1 MIAHLHHRGWHYL
14 LLIAMAG
21 LVFFLNLGGAAL
33 WDVDEGRNADCAFE
47 MMQADNWIVPTFNG
61 NLRIDKPA
69 LLYWLQISSYSLFGV
84 NEFAA
89 RFPSALAALFT
100 VLAAYELAR
109 AMFGRATGLCAGVI
123 LATTPMLVGA
133 ARFANPDALLN
144 LFTTLTLA
152 VFWIGLEQRRW
163 WWFLLLGACSGLA
176 VLAKGPV
183 GLVLPSAVNVA
194 FLLWER
200 RLRVFWDW
208 RWLGASAMFALVALP
223 WYIWVG
229 LETHGEFL
237 TGFLWT
243 HNLERGMSAMD
254 LHSGFPGYYLVV
266 LTVGTA
272 PWSLLAWAAVWFGF
286 WSALRTPW
294 TKLARWWS
302 AAADTRSAATPEVA
316 AAYRL
321 LLCWIAVYLVFFSIA
336 ATKLPNYV
344 LPTLTP
350 LAVLVGRLL
359 ERWRTG
365 EIAMPAWF
373 RVLGVVL
380 LASFGIGM
388 GIGLAMVPAPLDDL
402 RYFAPLG
409 VVPVGAAVAVSWL
422 MRNRRVA
429 GLVGVL
435 CLTAVLL
442 LTPLAGYASAVFNR
456 CKAAP
461 ILAEQAALLQ
471 PDRDIRIGC
480 YHMEHLPSLNF
491 YVHRN
496 VEHLSE
502 EKAIAGFLGYGVP
515 AYLFLPA
522 EDWRRLES
530 KLPRSIH
537 VLGESYDLYHRTE
550 FVVVTNGA
558 P

>member
-208 RWLGASAMFALVALP
+208 RWLGASAVFALVALP

-254 LHSGFPGYYLVV
+254 LHAGFPGYYLVV

-302 AAADTRSAATPEVA
+302 ASADARSAATPEVA

-380 LASFGIGM
+380 LASFGIGL

-409 VVPVGAAVAVSWL
+409 VVPVGAAVAVGWL

-496 VEHLSE
+496 VEHLPE

-537 VLGESYDLYHRTE
+537 VLGESYDLYHRTD

>member
-1 MIAHLHHRGWHYL
+1 
-14 LLIAMAG
+14 
-21 LVFFLNLGGAAL
+21 
-33 WDVDEGRNADCAFE
+33 
-47 MMQADNWIVPTFNG
+47 
-61 NLRIDKPA
+61 
-69 LLYWLQISSYSLFGV
+69 
-84 NEFAA
+84 
-89 RFPSALAALFT
+89 
-100 VLAAYELAR
+100 
-109 AMFGRATGLCAGVI
+109 
-123 LATTPMLVGA
+123 
-133 ARFANPDALLN
+133 
-144 LFTTLTLA
+144 
-152 VFWIGLEQRRW
+152 
-163 WWFLLLGACSGLA
+163 
-176 VLAKGPV
+176 
-183 GLVLPSAVNVA
+183 
-194 FLLWER
+194 
-200 RLRVFWDW
+200 
-208 RWLGASAMFALVALP
+208 
-223 WYIWVG
+223 
-229 LETHGEFL
+229 
-237 TGFLWT
+237 
-243 HNLERGMSAMD
+243 
-254 LHSGFPGYYLVV
+254 
-266 LTVGTA
+266 
-272 PWSLLAWAAVWFGF
+272 
-286 WSALRTPW
+286 
-294 TKLARWWS
+294 
-302 AAADTRSAATPEVA
+302 
-316 AAYRL
+316 
-321 LLCWIAVYLVFFSIA
+321 
-336 ATKLPNYV
+336 
-344 LPTLTP
+344 
-350 LAVLVGRLL
+350 
-359 ERWRTG
+359 
-365 EIAMPAWF
+365 MPAWF